1 MGTMRACTVILQVQV
16 TGIHIP
22 SLCRYQ
28 NRYQYLYFTDIVL
41 VWVPSL
47 FCGKGTGTGGMGTV
61 RVPVEVL
68 VCGIVNGTGIH
79 LPGLLITFYFLKWVV
94 KI

>member
-1 MGTMRACTVILQVQV
+1 MGTMRTCTVNLQVQV

-41 VWVPSL
+41 VWVCSL
-47 FCGKGTGTGGMGTV
+47 FCGKGTGGMGTV